1 MTKQE
6 SFKQR
11 VRARMATT
19 GERYAAAR
27 RSLTTRAN
35 GDGRR
40 TWVSEPEMDDER
52 VREATGM
59 GWDEWCDAIDAWP
72 GHGDGHA
79 AVAAHVH
86 AEYEITHWW
95 AQGVTVGWE
104 RITGRR
110 VPNQMSDGTFTA
122 AKSKTVQVD
131 ADAVRAALL
140 DADGRRDL
148 FPGHD
153 TELRS
158 RPTSKAVRIA
168 IGPGSAL
175 FDLAPRADGRT
186 TITVSHERLPDQDAL
201 AEWKF
206 FWTDWL
212 EALTT

>member
-27 RSLTTRAN
+27 RSLVARAD

-40 TWVSEPEMDDER
+40 TWASEPEMDDDR
-52 VREATGM
+52 VRTGTGM
-59 GWDEWCDAIDAWP
+59 DWNEWCDAIDAWP
-72 GHGDGHA
+72 GHVDGHA

-86 AEYEITHWW
+86 AEYDVTHWW
-95 AQGVTVGWE
+95 AHGVTVGWE

-110 VPNQMSDGTFTA
+110 VPNQMADGTFTA
-122 AKSKTVQVD
+122 AKTKTVHLDVEV
-131 ADAVRAALL
+131 VRAALL
-140 DADGRRDL
+140 DADSRHDL

-158 RPTSKAVRIA
+158 QPTSKAVRIA

-175 FDLAPRADGRT
+175 FELTAKADGRT
-186 TITVSHERLPDQDAL
+186 TITVSHERLADQDEL

-206 FWTDWL
+206 FWTEWL
-212 EALTT
+212 DALTT